1 MDISRLAMALSAF
14 KKHLFNIYLSAWK
27 AAILLQND
35 PVGYGK
41 RFIYFIV
48 ADY

>member
-1 MDISRLAMALSAF
+1 MDISPLAMALSAF

-27 AAILLQND
+27 AAVLLQND
-35 PVGYGK
+35 CVGYGK
-41 RFIYFIV
+41 RSIYFIV